1 MNFRRINYKMK
12 FDEIDMMILK
22 ELQEDSRLSIRELA
36 KRINLSPPSVTERVR
51 KLEGEGIIEG
61 YTIKINKKKLGLSVD
76 CIIKITMKNGGY
88 ERFKQFIKDYKRSE
102 WCYRIAGD
110 GCFLVKLSVGE
121 LNEIEDFINIVS
133 EYAITQTIVAFS
145 EVDINNSIAK
155 FIEK

>member
-1 MNFRRINYKMK
+1 MK

-51 KLEGEGIIEG
+51 KLEDEGIIEG
-61 YTIKINKKKLGLSVD
+61 YTIKINKKKLGISVD
-76 CIIKITMKNGGY
+76 CIIKVTMKNGGY
-88 ERFKQFIKDYKRSE
+88 ERFKKFIKDYKRSE

-121 LNEIEDFINIVS
+121 LSEIEDFINSVS
-133 EYAITQTIVAFS
+133 EYATTQTIVAFS
-145 EVDINNSIAK
+145 EVDINNSIVK
-155 FIEK
+155 FVEE